1 MRCSRNAH
9 VVFLGS
15 RSGAECPTKAPGA
28 RIAKRGSFPL
38 EANLGSGSGGRQMP
52 EPWRKTGRK
61 ASDDHYLGLNELAV
75 VEAAAYHED
84 GSRMGHLL
92 FQLLRSDPLGGD
104 SDGGKSWGGI
114 MLAIEDPY
122 YSWWFESTFGA
133 LTEGKEVFFH
143 FCRQPQ
149 NSCSF
154 RGGYA
159 DLIHV
164 DVWRILSKDEVLNT
178 RWLGDDGRAQVEQL
192 KRAPPTNTAPAAPPG
207 VVQPGAAGV
216 TGLRSALEG
225 TALVEAADAKPAT
238 ERKRKRQPDGEND
251 EQADKKGDREES
263 DDSASYGQIL
273 RRRKPVPQA
282 ESALKLRRTKK
293 KKRTSKKKAKQA
305 NSDTDDSSDE
315 SSEGSVFRVAP
326 LPEGIDRLK
335 RTHLKQPGRL
345 ADLTLQRYR
354 ELLMRSTGRGAE
366 LGEQDKMPSVARAY
380 LQQVYF
386 VKNPTSTLGQ
396 RTTRE
401 MRTLMLVVD
410 YLTMNMVPSALDV
423 LLQRQK
429 ALELSIKQQNWQQ
442 ANHLELVDMEEARS
456 YFTQELKAAQNEVKA
471 EQKLGKGWGP
481 SYRPSQSWRPPAP
494 PVSGIANKEQKDGDA
509 APPNEESRKGKKG
522 KKGKGRGRW

>member
-1 MRCSRNAH
+1 MIFIFFGFLKQIQGAPLQLPQYVDALDRPAQ
-9 VVFLGS
+9 VFLGS

-143 FCRQPQ
+143 FRRQPQ

-354 ELLMRSTGRGAE
+354 ELLMRSTGRGPSWGSRTRCLQWLE
-366 LGEQDKMPSVARAY
+366 PTCSRCTLSRTQLHHWDK
-380 LQQVYF
+380 
-386 VKNPTSTLGQ
+386 
-396 RTTRE
+396 E
-401 MRTLMLVVD
+401 
-410 YLTMNMVPSALDV
+410 
-423 LLQRQK
+423 
-429 ALELSIKQQNWQQ
+429 
-442 ANHLELVDMEEARS
+442 
-456 YFTQELKAAQNEVKA
+456 
-471 EQKLGKGWGP
+471 
-481 SYRPSQSWRPPAP
+481 PPA
-494 PVSGIANKEQKDGDA
+494 
-509 APPNEESRKGKKG
+509 R
-522 KKGKGRGRW
+522 